1 MPAGRSVF
9 WVSSVR
15 RRPASFVWL
24 FALCAIAM
32 VLSVLAPLLV
42 RAVDEVT
49 LAQALQRAGIERTA
63 IAAAADVQGGSAEN
77 GLVSV
82 EAVTNTVRSH
92 VWGPAFRAVDSSTEY
107 TWELTSPADG
117 KRAAKGTA
125 AVAAPETTCRGTTF
139 VSGRCPA
146 RDGEVAVAQS
156 TAGTKLKVGAS
167 LRLKTPTAATLKIVG
182 IYDDRDGTGAIL
194 TGPSRIARPRNAP
207 AAPDLVVTLRQF
219 DGLNVDG
226 TASSV
231 RRLRPDVTLDD
242 LAGIQADLQRAQ
254 NETLTPVSAAAG
266 TRVTSHILD
275 VVKAIEP
282 QRDAAA
288 TLLAVAALEALGLAW
303 FAEALLVQRIGRD
316 RAGEWGLARLRGLS
330 RRRWLASVF
339 VEPAVAVIAG
349 SVIGAAIGVG
359 SAQLAAGVVLGPDA
373 VVEPFQPLVI
383 GAAALSLVGSL
394 AALVAASV
402 RSARLPLSV
411 LLRETAEPRT
421 ISRLALIGQT
431 AIVLL
436 ALVVV
441 YSLVSQT
448 QITGPQVTLLAP
460 VVVAVLI
467 GIVGLRLAI
476 ALIRRVTRRAP
487 RSLTGMLVGR
497 RLGRA
502 PSALYVAVMVTM
514 GLAVVTYS
522 AQTAVVADRLQ
533 NDRAAAY
540 LGASEALT
548 VSVPSDVDFL
558 EAVRR
563 ADPSGEQAMAVELL
577 PSRGDA
583 PSLIAVDASRLAA
596 VSSWDPAWSGLNATQ
611 LAAKL
616 APRAGEPMTIK
627 GTQITIGLSQV
638 SDVGGAPPDQ
648 TGPFL
653 TMVVQN
659 ATGWHT
665 VSFGAPHDGTL
676 VSPSSAVP
684 CSDGCRVVWLGE
696 RREGTGTT
704 SFATAMT
711 ITAFSTDV
719 QSASSLSS
727 WLDPDKWRNR
737 IGEGSDS
744 VLTPGAV
751 IRSRP
756 GGLGVL
762 FSGGQGDT
770 ASMAPKDAPEPLP
783 AIVGPSTD
791 VTRYP
796 GIPHAFVG
804 AGPDQSRLLLQEE
817 QRARILP
824 RVLGDGA
831 MVDLAVANKVSDPAA
846 SAASDEVWLAPGA
859 HPEVMAALAR
869 EHIHVTGRTTLRS
882 VEDRF
887 TSEASPRSARLG
899 LAVGAGALLLSL
911 LGVIAIRM
919 VGAAGRRRDW
929 DSLRTAG
936 VPGRVLRRVAA
947 IETLV
952 PIGLAVVLGVAAGVV
967 AFVLT
972 VPHLPLTR
980 GDGAVPPPDYSL
992 APVPLVAT
1000 VVGVL
1005 LLVAAIAAVGARLEL
1020 RGRRTR

>member
-9 WVSSVR
+9 WVSSVQ

-24 FALCAIAM
+24 LTLSAIAM

-49 LAQALQRAGIERTA
+49 LAQAVHRAGIERTA
-63 IAAAADVQGGSAEN
+63 IVAAADVPGGSAQS

-82 EAVTNTVRSH
+82 EAVTNTVHGS
-92 VWGPAFRAVDSSTEY
+92 VWAPTFRAVDSSTEY
-107 TWELTSPADG
+107 SWALTG
-117 KRAAKGTA
+117 RASARGTA
-125 AVAAPETTCRGTTF
+125 AVAAPQTSCRGTTF
-139 VSGRCPA
+139 VSGRCPT
-146 RDGEVAVAQS
+146 RNGEIAVARS
-156 TAGTKLKVGAS
+156 TAGTTVKVGAS
-167 LRLKTPTAATLKIVG
+167 LRLKTPTAVTLRVVG
-182 IYDDRDGTGAIL
+182 IYDDRNGMGAVL
-194 TGPSRIARPRNAP
+194 KGPSRLSRRTDSP
-207 AAPDLVVTLRQF
+207 AAPDLVVTLGQF
-219 DGLNVDG
+219 DRLNLDG

-231 RRLRPDVTLDD
+231 RVLRRDVTLDD
-242 LAGIQADLQRAQ
+242 VSGIRADIQRAQ
-254 NETLTPVSAAAG
+254 DETLTAVSAAAG

-275 VVKAIEP
+275 VVDGVEP

-316 RAGEWGLARLRGLS
+316 RAGEWGLARLRGLP
-330 RRRWLASVF
+330 RGRWLASVF

-349 SVIGAAIGVG
+349 CAVGAVVGVAA
-359 SAQLAAGVVLGPDA
+359 AQLAAGAVMGPA
-373 VVEPFQPLVI
+373 ATVEPFQPLVI
-383 GAAALSLVGSL
+383 GAAVLSVVGSL
-394 AALVAASV
+394 VALVAASV

-421 ISRLALIGQT
+421 ISRVALIGQT

-441 YSLVSQT
+441 CSLVSQT
-448 QITGPQVTLLAP
+448 SITGPQVTLLAP
-460 VVVAVLI
+460 AVVAVLI
-467 GIVGLRLAI
+467 GIVALRLAI
-476 ALIRRVTRRAP
+476 ALIRRVTRKAP
-487 RSLTGMLVGR
+487 RSLTGLLVGR

-533 NDRAAAY
+533 DDRAAAY
-540 LGASEALT
+540 LGASQAVT

-558 EAVRR
+558 QAVRR
-563 ADPSGEQAMAVELL
+563 ADPSGTQAMAVELL

-583 PSLIAVDASRLAA
+583 PSLVALDASRLTA
-596 VSSWDPAWSGLNATQ
+596 VSSWEPAWSGLG
-611 LAAKL
+611 AAKL
-616 APRAGEPMTIK
+616 RAELAPPAGASMTVT
-627 GTQITIGLSQV
+627 GTQISIELARV
-638 SDVGGAPPDQ
+638 SDVGDAPPDA

-676 VSPSSAVP
+676 VSPPHAVP
-684 CSDGCRVVWLGE
+684 CADGCRVVWLGE
-696 RREGTGTT
+696 RRDGSDAS

-711 ITAFSTDV
+711 ITGFSTDA
-719 QSASSLSS
+719 QPASRLSP
-727 WLDPDKWRNR
+727 WLDADRWRNR

-756 GGLGVL
+756 DGLGVL
-762 FSGGQGDT
+762 FTGGQGDT

-783 AIVGPSTD
+783 AIVGPSTQL
-791 VTRYP
+791 TRYP

-804 AGPDQSRLLLQEE
+804 TGLDQSRLLLQEV

-824 RVLGDGA
+824 RMLGDGA
-831 MVDLAVANKVSDPAA
+831 LVDLAVANRVADPAQ

-869 EHIHVTGRTTLRS
+869 DHIRVTGRTTLGS
-882 VEDRF
+882 VEARF
-887 TSEASPRSARLG
+887 ASEASPRSARLG

-936 VPGRVLRRVAA
+936 VPRRLLRRVAA
-947 IETLV
+947 VETLV
-952 PIGLAVVLGVAAGVV
+952 PIGLAAVLGVGAGVV

-980 GDGAVPPPDYSL
+980 GDGAVPPPDYAL
-992 APVPLVAT
+992 APLPLAAT
-1000 VVGVL
+1000 VAGVL
-1005 LLVAAIAAVGARLEL
+1005 LLIAVIAEVGARLEL
-1020 RGRRTR
+1020 RGGRSR